1 MPILSPAMRIQ
12 MIRAFPN
19 EGHFLTNRTFQ
30 PFLCR
35 FLIGKSALARSG
47 PLWGSGTCFR
57 DDHIFMDT
65 LHIKGGNPLTGT
77 IPISGAKNAALPLM
91 TAALLADEEVIFD
104 NVPRLTDVRTLI
116 RLLTELGCEAELTD
130 GSAESFGQGLR
141 LNAKDITSTTA
152 PYELV
157 SQMRASFWV
166 LGPLLGRFGEARV
179 SLPGGCA
186 IGARP
191 VDIYI
196 KGLEAMGATIEIVD
210 GYVHA
215 VAKDGLKG
223 TSFRSSL
230 VSVGATHT
238 LMMAATLAEGETIL
252 ENAARE
258 PEVADLAALL
268 NAMGA
273 KIEGAGT
280 ETIRITGVAKLHGAE
295 HRVLADRIEAGTF
308 AIAAAMTGGPITL
321 TGLVPETIEAALS
334 ALRAAGA
341 TVDVGTDTVTVS
353 RQGEPIR
360 PVNVVTEVY
369 PGFPTDLQAQF
380 MSLMTLAKGETEIV
394 ERIFENR
401 FMHVAELARFGANI
415 SAHGDRAV
423 VHGVDRLTAA
433 PVMASDLRASAALII
448 AALAAEG
455 ETVVSRVYHL
465 DRGFERIEEKLR
477 ACGAEIWREKA

>member
-1 MPILSPAMRIQ
+1 
-12 MIRAFPN
+12 
-19 EGHFLTNRTFQ
+19 
-30 PFLCR
+30 
-35 FLIGKSALARSG
+35 
-47 PLWGSGTCFR
+47 
-57 DDHIFMDT
+57 MDT
-65 LHIKGGNPLTGT
+65 LHIKGGRPLTGT

-91 TAALLADEEVIFD
+91 TAALLSEETVHLD
-104 NVPRLTDVRTLI
+104 NVPRLTDVNTLI
-116 RLLTELGCEAELTD
+116 RLLKELGCEAEL
-130 GSAESFGQGLR
+130 GNGGEGSFGKSLK
-141 LNAKDITSTTA
+141 LNAKSVTSTTA

-166 LGPLLGRFGEARV
+166 LGPLLARFGEARV

-196 KGLEAMGATIEIVD
+196 KGLQAMGAEIEIVD

-215 VAKDGLKG
+215 TAKKGLKG
-223 TSFRSSL
+223 TPFRSSL

-238 LMMAATLAEGETIL
+238 LMMAATLADGETVL
-252 ENAARE
+252 ENSARE
-258 PEVADLAALL
+258 PEVRDLADCL

-280 ETIRITGVAKLHGAE
+280 ETIRIQGVNRLGGAA

-321 TGLVPETIEAALS
+321 TGLVPETIDAALS

-341 TVDVGTDTVTVS
+341 DIEVGTDSVTVS
-353 RQGEPIR
+353 RSAGRIR
-360 PVNVVTEVY
+360 PVNVLTEVY

-380 MSLMTLAKGETEIV
+380 MSLMTLADGESEIV

-401 FMHVAELARFGANI
+401 FMHVQELARFGADI
-415 SAHGDRAV
+415 SLHGDMAL
-423 VHGVDRLTAA
+423 VHGVNRLTAA

-455 ETVVSRVYHL
+455 ETVVNRVYHL

>member
-1 MPILSPAMRIQ
+1 
-12 MIRAFPN
+12 
-19 EGHFLTNRTFQ
+19 
-30 PFLCR
+30 
-35 FLIGKSALARSG
+35 
-47 PLWGSGTCFR
+47 
-57 DDHIFMDT
+57 MDT
-65 LHIKGGNPLTGT
+65 LHIKGGKPLSGV

-91 TAALLADEEVIFD
+91 TAALLTEGDVLLD

-116 RLLTELGCEAELTD
+116 RLLTELGCEAEFSE
-130 GSAESFGQGLR
+130 GSADSFGQGLR
-141 LNAKDITSTTA
+141 LNAANITSTTA

-166 LGPLLGRFGEARV
+166 LGPLLTRFGEARV

-196 KGLEAMGATIEIVD
+196 KGLEAMGASIEIVD

-215 VAKDGLKG
+215 TARNGLKG
-223 TSFRSSL
+223 THFRSSL

-238 LMMAATLAEGETIL
+238 LMMAATLAEGETVL

-258 PEVADLAALL
+258 PEVGDLAACLT
-268 NAMGA
+268 AMGA
-273 KIEGAGT
+273 RIEGAGT
-280 ETIRITGVAKLHGAE
+280 DTIRITGVKKLGGAN

-321 TGLVPETIEAALS
+321 TGLVPETIDATLS
-334 ALRAAGA
+334 VLRAAGA
-341 TVDVGTDTVTVS
+341 RVDVSGDRVTVE
-353 RQGEPIR
+353 RTAGPIR
-360 PVNVVTEVY
+360 AVDVVTEVY

-380 MSLMTLAKGETEIV
+380 MSLMTLADGESEIV

-401 FMHVAELARFGANI
+401 FMHVQELARFGANI
-415 SAHGDRAV
+415 SLHGDMAL
-423 VHGVDRLTAA
+423 VHGVKRLTAA

-455 ETVVSRVYHL
+455 ETIVNRVYHL

>member
-1 MPILSPAMRIQ
+1 
-12 MIRAFPN
+12 
-19 EGHFLTNRTFQ
+19 
-30 PFLCR
+30 
-35 FLIGKSALARSG
+35 
-47 PLWGSGTCFR
+47 
-57 DDHIFMDT
+57 MDT
-65 LHIKGGNPLTGT
+65 LHIKGGKPLSGT
-77 IPISGAKNAALPLM
+77 IAISGAKNAALPLM
-91 TAALLADEEVIFD
+91 TAALLTPDDVHFD
-104 NVPRLTDVRTLI
+104 NVPCLTDVATLQ
-116 RLLTELGCEAELTD
+116 RLLRELGCETEVGKPGNGA
-130 GSAESFGQGLR
+130 FGQSLR
-141 LNAKDITSTTA
+141 LNAGNITSTLA

-166 LGPLLGRFGEARV
+166 LGPLLARFGEARV

-196 KGLEAMGATIEIVD
+196 KGLQALGATIEIVE
-210 GYVHA
+210 GYLHA
-215 VAKDGLKG
+215 TAKDGLKG

-238 LMMAATLAEGETIL
+238 LMMAATLAEGETVL
-252 ENAARE
+252 ENSARE
-258 PEVADLAALL
+258 PEVADLAICL

-280 ETIRITGVAKLHGAE
+280 ETIHIQGVAKLHGAT

-308 AIAAAMTGGPITL
+308 AIVAAMMGGPITL

-341 TVDVGTDTVTVS
+341 TIKVGTDSVTVT
-353 RQGEPIR
+353 RKDGPLK

-380 MSLMTLAKGETEIV
+380 MSLMTVSEGESEIV

-401 FMHVAELARFGANI
+401 FMHVQELARFGADI
-415 SAHGDRAV
+415 SLHGDMAL
-423 VHGVDRLTAA
+423 VHGVGRLTAA

-455 ETVVSRVYHL
+455 ETVVNRVYHL
-465 DRGFERIEEKLR
+465 DRGFEQIEEKLR
-477 ACGAEIWREKA
+477 ACGADIWREKA

>member
-1 MPILSPAMRIQ
+1 
-12 MIRAFPN
+12 
-19 EGHFLTNRTFQ
+19 
-30 PFLCR
+30 
-35 FLIGKSALARSG
+35 
-47 PLWGSGTCFR
+47 
-57 DDHIFMDT
+57 MDT
-65 LHIKGGNPLTGT
+65 LHIKGGNPLSGT

-91 TAALLADEEVIFD
+91 TAALLTDGDVHFD
-104 NVPRLTDVRTLI
+104 NVPRLTDVRTLV
-116 RLLTELGCEAELTD
+116 RLLTELGCEAELSE
-130 GSAESFGQGLR
+130 GSPDTFGQGLR
-141 LNAKDITSTTA
+141 LNAANIVSTTA

-166 LGPLLGRFGEARV
+166 LGPLLARFGEARV

-215 VAKDGLKG
+215 TAKDGLKG

-238 LMMAATLAEGETIL
+238 LMMAATLADGETIL

-258 PEVADLAALL
+258 PEVTDLAKLL

-341 TVDVGTDTVTVS
+341 DVEVGADTVTVS
-353 RQGEPIR
+353 RTKGPIR
-360 PVNVVTEVY
+360 AVNVVTEVY

-380 MSLMTLAKGETEIV
+380 MSLMTLSDGESEIV

-401 FMHVAELARFGANI
+401 FMHVQELARFGADI
-415 SAHGDRAV
+415 SLHGDMAL
-423 VHGVDRLTAA
+423 VHGVERLTAA

-455 ETVVSRVYHL
+455 ETVVNRVYHL
-465 DRGFERIEEKLR
+465 DRGFEQIEEKLR

>member
-1 MPILSPAMRIQ
+1 
-12 MIRAFPN
+12 
-19 EGHFLTNRTFQ
+19 
-30 PFLCR
+30 
-35 FLIGKSALARSG
+35 
-47 PLWGSGTCFR
+47 
-57 DDHIFMDT
+57 MDT
-65 LHIKGGNPLTGT
+65 LHIKGGRPLTGT

-91 TAALLADEEVIFD
+91 TAALLSEETVHLD
-104 NVPRLTDVRTLI
+104 NVPRLTDVNTLI
-116 RLLTELGCEAELTD
+116 RLLKELGCEAEL
-130 GSAESFGQGLR
+130 GNGGEGSFGKSLK
-141 LNAKDITSTTA
+141 LNAKGVTSTTA

-166 LGPLLGRFGEARV
+166 LGPLLARFGEARV

-196 KGLEAMGATIEIVD
+196 KGLQAMGAEIEIVD

-215 VAKDGLKG
+215 TAKKGLKG
-223 TSFRSSL
+223 TPFRSSL

-238 LMMAATLAEGETIL
+238 LMMAATLADGETVL
-252 ENAARE
+252 ENSARE
-258 PEVADLAALL
+258 PEVRDLADCL

-280 ETIRITGVAKLHGAE
+280 ETIRIQGVNRLGGAA

-321 TGLVPETIEAALS
+321 TGLVPETIDAALS

-341 TVDVGTDTVTVS
+341 DIEVGTDSVTVS
-353 RQGEPIR
+353 RSAGRIR
-360 PVNVVTEVY
+360 PVNVLTEVY

-380 MSLMTLAKGETEIV
+380 MSLMTLADGESEIV

-401 FMHVAELARFGANI
+401 FMHVQELARFGADI
-415 SAHGDRAV
+415 SLHGDMAL
-423 VHGVDRLTAA
+423 VHGVNRLTAA

-455 ETVVSRVYHL
+455 ETVVNRVYHL

>member
-1 MPILSPAMRIQ
+1 
-12 MIRAFPN
+12 
-19 EGHFLTNRTFQ
+19 
-30 PFLCR
+30 
-35 FLIGKSALARSG
+35 
-47 PLWGSGTCFR
+47 
-57 DDHIFMDT
+57 MDT
-65 LHIKGGNPLTGT
+65 LHIKGGKPLSGT
-77 IPISGAKNAALPLM
+77 IAISGAKNAALPLM
-91 TAALLADEEVIFD
+91 TAALLTPDDVHFD
-104 NVPRLTDVRTLI
+104 NVPCLTDVATLQ
-116 RLLTELGCEAELTD
+116 RLLRELGCETEVGKPGNGA
-130 GSAESFGQGLR
+130 FGQSLR
-141 LNAKDITSTTA
+141 LNAGNITSTLA

-166 LGPLLGRFGEARV
+166 LGPLLARFGEARV

-196 KGLEAMGATIEIVD
+196 KGLQALGATIEIVE
-210 GYVHA
+210 GYLHA
-215 VAKDGLKG
+215 TAKDGLKG

-238 LMMAATLAEGETIL
+238 LMMAATLADGETIL
-252 ENAARE
+252 ENSARE
-258 PEVADLAALL
+258 PEVADLATCL

-280 ETIRITGVAKLHGAE
+280 ETIHIQGVAKLHGAT

-308 AIAAAMTGGPITL
+308 AIVAAMMGGPITL

-341 TVDVGTDTVTVS
+341 TIEVGTDSVTVT
-353 RQGEPIR
+353 RTDGPLK

-380 MSLMTLAKGETEIV
+380 MSLMTVSEGESEIV

-401 FMHVAELARFGANI
+401 FMHVQELARFGANI
-415 SAHGDRAV
+415 SLHGDMAL

-455 ETVVSRVYHL
+455 ETVVNRVYHL
-465 DRGFERIEEKLR
+465 DRGFEQIEEKLR
-477 ACGAEIWREKA
+477 ACGADIWRKKA

>member
-1 MPILSPAMRIQ
+1 
-12 MIRAFPN
+12 
-19 EGHFLTNRTFQ
+19 
-30 PFLCR
+30 
-35 FLIGKSALARSG
+35 
-47 PLWGSGTCFR
+47 
-57 DDHIFMDT
+57 MDT
-65 LHIKGGNPLTGT
+65 LHIKGGRPLTGT

-91 TAALLADEEVIFD
+91 TAALLSEETVHLD
-104 NVPRLTDVRTLI
+104 NVPRLTDVNTLI
-116 RLLTELGCEAELTD
+116 RLLKELGCEAEL
-130 GSAESFGQGLR
+130 GNGGEGSFGKSLK
-141 LNAKDITSTTA
+141 LNAKGVTSTTA

-166 LGPLLGRFGEARV
+166 LGPLLARFGEARV

-196 KGLEAMGATIEIVD
+196 KGLQAMGAEIEIVD

-215 VAKDGLKG
+215 TAKKGLKG
-223 TSFRSSL
+223 TPFRSSL

-238 LMMAATLAEGETIL
+238 LMMAATLADGETVL
-252 ENAARE
+252 ENSARE
-258 PEVADLAALL
+258 PEVGDLADCL

-280 ETIRITGVAKLHGAE
+280 ETIRIQGVSRLGGAA

-321 TGLVPETIEAALS
+321 TGLVPETIDAALS

-341 TVDVGTDTVTVS
+341 DIEVGTDSVTVS
-353 RQGEPIR
+353 RSAGRIR
-360 PVNVVTEVY
+360 PVDVLTEVY

-380 MSLMTLAKGETEIV
+380 MSLMTLADGESEIV

-401 FMHVAELARFGANI
+401 FMHVQELARFGADI
-415 SAHGDRAV
+415 SLHGDMAL
-423 VHGVDRLTAA
+423 VHGVNRLTAA

-455 ETVVSRVYHL
+455 ETVVNRVYHL

-477 ACGAEIWREKA
+477 ACGAEVWREKA

>member
-1 MPILSPAMRIQ
+1 
-12 MIRAFPN
+12 
-19 EGHFLTNRTFQ
+19 
-30 PFLCR
+30 
-35 FLIGKSALARSG
+35 
-47 PLWGSGTCFR
+47 
-57 DDHIFMDT
+57 MDT

-91 TAALLADEEVIFD
+91 TAALLTQDEVIFD

-141 LNAKDITSTTA
+141 LNAKNITSTTA

-166 LGPLLGRFGEARV
+166 LGPLLARFDEARV

-238 LMMAATLAEGETIL
+238 LMMAATLADGETIL

-341 TVDVGTDTVTVS
+341 KVDVGTDTVTVS
-353 RQGEPIR
+353 REGKPIR

-380 MSLMTLAKGETEIV
+380 MSLMTLAEGETEIV